1 MTRLIQRYLLTV
13 NKSKSQSHAAPESD
27 AVSLDENGQLSGL
40 LTQLQDFLKK
50 NKDGKDSSL
59 TRV

>member
-13 NKSKSQSHAAPESD
+13 NNSKSQSHAAPESE
-27 AVSLDENGQLSGL
+27 AVSLDENGQLRGL
-40 LTQLQDFLKK
+40 LIQLQDFLKK
-50 NKDGKDSSL
+50 NKDRKDTSF